1 MKNIVYGLTDS
12 RNDLVYYVGKSSVGK
27 NRPIQHLLNSHSEGV
42 NNWREEVESNWGKV
56 KVILIEEVDDLLLLH
71 EREKFWIGY
80 YSELNPNLLNK
91 KDFPVFVDVYSEDD
105 DELFNDLQKC
115 IGSLPDIINRRR
127 LALNATQDNL
137 AKLAGINRYTVG
149 QIESGRSITTKV
161 LNQIILALKAME
173 IDKLII
179 DQNIK
184 DRASNVDGKY

>member
-27 NRPIQHLLNSHSEGV
+27 NRPIQHLSNSHSEGV

-56 KVILIEEVDDLLLLH
+56 KVILIEEVDDLLLLQ

-80 YSELNPNLLNK
+80 YSDLNPNLLNK

-105 DELFNDLQKC
+105 DDLFNDLQKC
-115 IGSLPDIINRRR
+115 INSLPDIINRRR

-149 QIESGRSITTKV
+149 QLESGRSVTTKV
-161 LNQIILALKAME
+161 LSQIILALKAME

-184 DRASNVDGKY
+184 DRASNGDVVR